1 MQLKRFKGK
10 ELPEVVR
17 QVREELGPEAVILHT
32 KAARPRGLLRFLG
45 GAGVEV
51 VAAVDQEAGSGAS
64 AGDLP
69 RLPGPGRSRLATGGS
84 RPSIPSAAEGVGA
97 DAYREEVAQLRNL
110 LIRFSGARALP
121 STLAP
126 FYAWLIEN
134 GVEDEL
140 AFRFLQTIAPTNAQ
154 GRSLSA
160 EALGQALD
168 ERVTGMI
175 RTAGAT
181 IPPRGVTLA
190 FVGPPGAGK
199 TTTLSKLA
207 VHAHV
212 TGVTPNI
219 LSFDGVG
226 LGATRQLDT
235 LSTLLGLPY
244 ALAVTPDDV
253 ARPFGREAAGGL
265 TLIDTPGVS
274 PRDAA
279 GIRSVGEL
287 LHAARPA
294 EIHLVLPA
302 TTKTDDAMAVVRACA
317 PLEVT
322 HLAFTKLDETTTYGS
337 ILSIAILSKLPLSY
351 LATGREVP
359 NDIQPATAR
368 EVARRVLQGDP
379 AR

>member
-1 MQLKRFKGK
+1 
-10 ELPEVVR
+10 
-17 QVREELGPEAVILHT
+17 LGPEAVILHT

-45 GAGVEV
+45 GTGVEV
-51 VAAVDQEAGSGAS
+51 VAAVDQDAGSGAS

-69 RLPGPGRSRLATGGS
+69 RVPAPGRARPVAAAERGALGAERRPGTGGRAGDHS
-84 RPSIPSAAEGVGA
+84 P
-97 DAYREEVAQLRNL
+97 DAYREEVAELRNL

-140 AFRFLQTIAPTNAQ
+140 AFRILQTIAPTSAQ

-181 IPPRGVTLA
+181 LPPRSTTIA

-235 LSTLLGLPY
+235 LSTILGLPY
-244 ALAVTPDDV
+244 ALAVTPEDV
-253 ARPFGREAAGGL
+253 SRPFGRDAVGGL

-287 LHAARPA
+287 LRAARPA

-302 TTKTDDAMAVVRACA
+302 TTKIDDAMAVVRACA
-317 PLEVT
+317 PLEAT

-337 ILSIAILSKLPLSY
+337 ILSVAIQSKLSLSY

-368 EVARRVLQGDP
+368 EVARRVLHGDP

>member
-32 KAARPRGLLRFLG
+32 RAARPRGLLRFLH

-51 VAAVDQEAGSGAS
+51 VAAVDQS
-64 AGDLP
+64 AGP
-69 RLPGPGRSRLATGGS
+69 AA
-84 RPSIPSAAEGVGA
+84 PSAGQGVRVPGA
-97 DAYREEVAQLRNL
+97 PARAAAPRPTQIGDGYREEVAELRNL

-126 FYAWLIEN
+126 FYGWLVEN

-140 AFRFLQTIAPTNAQ
+140 AFRILQTIAPTNTQ

-160 EALGQALD
+160 EALGQTLD

-175 RTAGAT
+175 RSAGAT
-181 IPPRGVTLA
+181 IPPRAGTLA
-190 FVGPPGAGK
+190 FIGSPGAGK

-207 VHAHV
+207 VHSHV

-235 LSTLLGLPY
+235 LSTILGLPY

-253 ARPFGREAAGGL
+253 SRPFGRDGGGGL
-265 TLIDTPGVS
+265 TLIDTPGVT

-279 GIRSVGEL
+279 GIKSVGEL
-287 LHAARPA
+287 LRAARPA

-302 TTKTDDAMAVVRACA
+302 SMKIEDAMAVVRACA

-337 ILSIAILSKLPLSY
+337 VLSVAIQSKLPLSY

-368 EVARRVLQGDP
+368 EVARRVLHGER